1 VFRVSPPRLITTP
14 LALAAA
20 AAAFLGAGTPAHAAR
35 LGIACPTPTSTPFAA
50 WGDHASYAAV
60 PNGGLENGSAGW
72 TLSGNA
78 RVVRGNERFGAGKHS
93 LLLPAGS
100 SATTAPMCISLVSS
114 KMRFFLRN
122 AGAPGSRLRVQV
134 VYDGG
139 LGALTGLFDSGS
151 VRSGAAWTPSTPIN
165 MLGGIAPVLTQDVR
179 FRFTPI
185 GSAAAVR
192 IDDIYL
198 DPLIHR

>member
-1 VFRVSPPRLITTP
+1 VFRVPSPRLLTTP

-20 AAAFLGAGTPAHAAR
+20 AAAFLAATPAHAAR

-60 PNGGLENGSAGW
+60 PDGGLENGSAGW
-72 TLSGNA
+72 TLTGGA
-78 RVVRGNERFGAGKHS
+78 RVVRGNEPFAPGAHS

-100 SATTAPMCISLVSS
+100 RATTAPMCIGLLSS
-114 KMRFFLRN
+114 KMRFFLRDTET
-122 AGAPGSRLRVQV
+122 PGSRLRVQV

-139 LGALTGLFDSGS
+139 LGALTGLFDTGS
-151 VRSGAAWTPSTPIN
+151 VSGRATWAPSSPIS
-165 MLGGIAPVLTQDVR
+165 MLGGIAPALTQDVR
-179 FRFTPI
+179 FRFTPV
-185 GSAAAVR
+185 GAHAGVR
-192 IDDIYL
+192 IDDVYL

>member
-1 VFRVSPPRLITTP
+1 VFRVSSPRLITTA

-20 AAAFLGAGTPAHAAR
+20 TAAFLGAGAPASAAR
-35 LGIACPTPTSTPFAA
+35 LGVACPTPTSTFFAA

-60 PNGGLENGSAGW
+60 PNGGLENGSTGW
-72 TLSGNA
+72 RLTGNA

-100 SATTAPMCISLVSS
+100 SATTAPMCIGLVSS

-139 LGALTGLFDSGS
+139 LGAVTGLFDSGS
-151 VRSGAAWTPSTPIN
+151 VKSGAAWAPSAPIS
-165 MLGGIAPVLTQDVR
+165 MLGGIAPLLTQDVR
-179 FRFTPI
+179 FRFTPV
-185 GSAAAVR
+185 GARAAVQ
-192 IDDIYL
+192 IDDVYL

>member
-1 VFRVSPPRLITTP
+1 VFRVSSPRLTTTP

-35 LGIACPTPTSTPFAA
+35 LGVACPTPTSTPFAA

-60 PNGGLENGSAGW
+60 PDGGLENGAAGW
-72 TLSGNA
+72 TLTGDA
-78 RVVRGNERFGAGKHS
+78 RVVRGNERFGTGTHS

-100 SATTAPMCISLVSS
+100 SATTAPMCIGLVSS

-122 AGAPGSRLRVQV
+122 VGAPGSRLRVQV

-151 VRSGAAWTPSTPIN
+151 VKSGAAWQPSAPIG

-179 FRFTPI
+179 FRFTPL
-185 GSAAAVR
+185 GTGASVR
-192 IDDIYL
+192 LDDVYL